1 MTATPRERQFEFSVS
16 RWEFLRDVAVLQ
28 LKLVADGLRDL
39 VLVPA
44 SLIVA
49 LVSLMR
55 GGADTGREFYELLQY
70 GKRSEELIDLFG
82 ALEKRGLE
90 PAGEKRIDG
99 IDEIADRIEAFI
111 VHEYNKGGV
120 TQKAKQRLDRAL
132 DALQKRGK
140 NEQKGP

>member
-1 MTATPRERQFEFSVS
+1 MTATRLNRQPEFRVS

-28 LKLVADGLRDL
+28 LKLVVDGLRDL
-39 VLVPA
+39 ILVPA

-49 LVSLMR
+49 MVSLVR

-82 ALEKRGLE
+82 ALNKRGLE
-90 PAGEKRIDG
+90 PENDKRLES

-120 TQKAKQRLDRAL
+120 THKAKQRLDRAL

-140 NEQKGP
+140 NVSE

>member
-1 MTATPRERQFEFSVS
+1 MTATRLNRQPEFRVS

-28 LKLVADGLRDL
+28 LKLVVDGLRDL
-39 VLVPA
+39 ILVPA

-49 LVSLMR
+49 MVSLVR
-55 GGADTGREFYELLQY
+55 GGSDTGREFYELLQY

-82 ALEKRGLE
+82 ALNKRGLE
-90 PAGEKRIDG
+90 PENDKRLES

-120 TQKAKQRLDRAL
+120 THKAKQRLDRAL

-140 NEQKGP
+140 NVSE

>member
-1 MTATPRERQFEFSVS
+1 MTATRLNRQPEFRVS

-28 LKLVADGLRDL
+28 LKLVVDGLRDL
-39 VLVPA
+39 ILVPA

-49 LVSLMR
+49 MVSLVR

-82 ALEKRGLE
+82 ALNKRGLE
-90 PAGEKRIDG
+90 PENDKRLDS

-120 TQKAKQRLDRAL
+120 THKAKQRLDRAL

-140 NEQKGP
+140 NVSE

>member
-1 MTATPRERQFEFSVS
+1 MTATSQNRQPEYRVS

-28 LKLVADGLRDL
+28 LKLIVDGLRDL
-39 VLVPA
+39 ILVPA
-44 SLIVA
+44 SLVVA
-49 LVSLMR
+49 LVSLGR
-55 GGADTGREFYELLQY
+55 GGNDTGREFYELLQY

-90 PAGEKRIDG
+90 PRGEKRIDS

-132 DALQKRGK
+132 DALQKRGR
-140 NEQKGP
+140 NVGEGP